1 MVILCKKF
9 HCTDSDSHMWLVI
22 FLHKIRKCVWILGGR
37 STNHMFYHYFDQDFD
52 ATPGGMLCL
61 PTLNDNCYSKPL
73 LLMGK
78 CHVTRYIREQ
88 KNKIIT
94 TWTINFRV
102 LNFGLLQVYLD
113 LLLLHGWS
121 YKPSVRHDNSR
132 KTNRILR
139 IRSR

>member
-1 MVILCKKF
+1 MCEFSVEEVLITCFTITLTKIL
-9 HCTDSDSHMWLVI
+9 
-22 FLHKIRKCVWILGGR
+22 
-37 STNHMFYHYFDQDFD
+37 D

-73 LLMGK
+73 LLMGE

-102 LNFGLLQVYLD
+102 LNFGFLQVYLD
-113 LLLLHGWS
+113 LLLPHGWS

-132 KTNRILR
+132 KKKTKFWELDPDNTK
-139 IRSR
+139 SRNSNIHIYAYLYSRYLYYI